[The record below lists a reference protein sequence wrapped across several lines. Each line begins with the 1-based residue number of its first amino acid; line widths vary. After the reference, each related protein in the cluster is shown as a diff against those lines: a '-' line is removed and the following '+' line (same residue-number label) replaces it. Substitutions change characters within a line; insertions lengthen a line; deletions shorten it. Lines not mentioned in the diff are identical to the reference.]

1 MDFEFRAEILEDTV
15 VDMWTVVGYD
25 CLRDS
30 KPTNDV
36 LRKEFGDIF
45 VLDVSI
51 RFGLYPFTE
60 VVCGNEQGFLL
71 GSCDGQGSHYVH
83 PPLCKRPRAGYQ
95 LQRFKWHMRYGCMPL
110 AFVTLLDISRRVL
123 LHSGPIVPL

>member
-1 MDFEFRAEILEDTV
+1 MDFEFQAKIPEGNAIKLQTI
-15 VDMWTVVGYD
+15 VGYD

-36 LRKEFGDIF
+36 LPNEFRDIF
-45 VLDVSI
+45 VLDISI
-51 RFGLYPFTE
+51 RFYFYPFTE
-60 VVCGNEQGFLL
+60 VICGNEQEFHL

-95 LQRFKWHMRYGCMPL
+95 LQRFSWHMWDGCMSL
-110 AFVTLLDISRRVL
+110 AFVTFLNISRRIL
-123 LHSGPIVPL
+123 LHSRLIVPL